1 MEVTGNGTAGEG
13 SFRSSYL
20 NALVKE
26 YHKARA
32 QEEMHKETLKQAQ
45 KRYRG
50 EMLQEITAE
59 ENRQHQDQMAAILR
73 TVDTLTE
80 KEKEHLEACRKDEL
94 TGSGRTDDSILARLD
109 RIGDIISR
117 DELQMVADAHKDSS
131 LVQRKLYRIAE
142 RRGLYI
148 DTYPGYDE
156 KITTL
161 LQTAADIKGFI
172 HSQDFGLSPAIYIT
186 SGMEDADDIL
196 IPVKKTGGGIHSP
209 VEVRTEN
216 TENPAGK
223 GTENND
229 NA

>member
-1 MEVTGNGTAGEG
+1 MEMNTATAAGTQK
-13 SFRSSYL
+13 FRSSYL

-45 KRYRG
+45 KKYKG
-50 EMLQEITAE
+50 ELLLEITAE
-59 ENRQHQDQMAAILR
+59 ENRQHHGQMAAILQ

-80 KEKEHLEACRKDEL
+80 KEKERLEACRKNEL
-94 TGSGRTDDSILARLD
+94 TGSGGTDDSILARLD

-117 DELQMVADAHKDSS
+117 DELQMVADTHKDSS

-156 KITTL
+156 KISTL

-172 HSQDFGLSPAIYIT
+172 HSRDFGLSPAIYVT

-196 IPVKKTGGGIHSP
+196 FPVEKTGNGIHSP
-209 VEVRTEN
+209 VEVRTEDTADP
-216 TENPAGK
+216 TEKRA
-223 GTENND
+223 ENND

>member
-1 MEVTGNGTAGEG
+1 MEVTGNGSAGGG

-59 ENRQHQDQMAAILR
+59 ENRQHHDQMAAVLQMI
-73 TVDTLTE
+73 DTLTE
-80 KEKEHLEACRKDEL
+80 KEKERLEASRKNEIM
-94 TGSGRTDDSILARLD
+94 GAGGTDDSILTSLD
-109 RIGDIISR
+109 RTGDILTR
-117 DELQMVADAHKDSS
+117 DELQMIADTHKDSS
-131 LVQRKLYRIAE
+131 LVQRRLYRIAE

-148 DTYPGYDE
+148 NTYPGYDE
-156 KITTL
+156 KISTL

-172 HSQDFGLSPAIYIT
+172 HSRDFGLSPAIYIT

-196 IPVKKTGGGIHSP
+196 VPVERTGGGIHSP
-209 VEVRTEN
+209 VEVGTED

>member
-1 MEVTGNGTAGEG
+1 MEVTGNGSAGGG

-59 ENRQHQDQMAAILR
+59 ENRQHHDQMAAVLQMI
-73 TVDTLTE
+73 DTLTE
-80 KEKEHLEACRKDEL
+80 KEKERLEASRKNEIM
-94 TGSGRTDDSILARLD
+94 GAGGTDDSILTSLD
-109 RIGDIISR
+109 RTGDILTR
-117 DELQMVADAHKDSS
+117 DELQMIADTHKDSS
-131 LVQRKLYRIAE
+131 LVQRRLYRIAE

-148 DTYPGYDE
+148 NTYPGYDE
-156 KITTL
+156 KISTL

-172 HSQDFGLSPAIYIT
+172 HSRDFGLSPAI
-186 SGMEDADDIL
+186 
-196 IPVKKTGGGIHSP
+196 
-209 VEVRTEN
+209 
-216 TENPAGK
+216 
-223 GTENND
+223 
-229 NA
+229 